1 MRGTMSQDL
10 WTKVDSYIDE
20 KLLAGDP
27 PMKWVL
33 TASEAAGL
41 DPIAVSPSQ
50 GKFLNLLV
58 KLRGAQRVLEVG
70 TLGGYSALWM
80 AMALPKDGKLVALEI
95 DPKAAGV
102 ANGNFKKAG
111 LDQVIELRLGPA
123 LESLKKLVEEK
134 AAPFDLVFI
143 DADKPGYPEYL
154 AWSLKLSRVGT
165 VIILDNMVRRGEL
178 VTAPEGDA
186 RVVGARKAYDMIAQ
200 ESRLSATAL
209 QTVGI
214 KGYDGF
220 VMALVVA

>member
-1 MRGTMSQDL
+1 MSQDL
-10 WTKVDSYIDE
+10 WTKTDSFIDG

-58 KLRGAQRVLEVG
+58 KLRGAKRVLEIG
-70 TLGGYSALWM
+70 TLGGYSAIWM
-80 AMALPKDGKLVALEI
+80 ALGLPKDGKLVALEI

-102 ANGNFKKAG
+102 ANANFQKAG
-111 LDQVIELRLGPA
+111 LDQIVELRLGPA
-123 LESLKKLVEEK
+123 LDSLKKLVEEK

-154 AWSLKLSRVGT
+154 AWSLKLSRIGT
-165 VIILDNMVRRGEL
+165 VIILDNMVRKGEI
-178 VTAPEGDA
+178 VTSPEGDA
-186 RVVGARKAYDMIAQ
+186 RVVGARKTFEMIAK
-200 ESRLSATAL
+200 EPRLSATAL
-209 QTVGI
+209 QTVGV
-214 KGYDGF
+214 KGHDGF